1 MFVLYSFVYTL
12 AFLAMLPV
20 FAVSGIVRGKRAAG
34 FFQRLSFFLP
44 KFTPDDR
51 KTVWLHCVS
60 VGEANAARPLVD
72 RLHTEFPDVRL
83 IISTTTR
90 TGQKLAKDIF
100 KDADAVFYVPFDWR
114 WTVRRVVRHFRPTLL
129 VIMET
134 ELWLNLIR
142 ESCKAHVRTA
152 LVNGRMS
159 ERSFK
164 RYAAFKGTMKRLF
177 GYFDRA
183 LIQTS
188 ADANRFMALGM
199 RASKVKVTGNLK
211 FDHSIT
217 ETEETL
223 TDEFR
228 DRFGLDASS
237 PLIIAASTHEPE
249 ESWTLAAF
257 RKCRETP
264 RADLPRLLIA
274 PRHPERFDDAARVIS
289 DSGLKWVRRSTAPS
303 EADST
308 AEVILLDSIGEL
320 RAAFPLA
327 EIVFVGGSLIEHGG
341 QSILEPAAAGKAI
354 ITGPYTHNF
363 KAVVEEFLE
372 REALIQLPKE
382 ALGDV
387 SASLAKEFCALLD
400 RPEKRK
406 GLGERARAVMN
417 NNRGAIDRTFEHL
430 KPLILR
436 SSGEGHKRYH

>member
-1 MFVLYSFVYTL
+1 MFVLYSLVYTL

-34 FFQRLSFFLP
+34 FFQRLSFHLP

-51 KTVWLHCVS
+51 KAVWLHCVS

-72 RLHTEFPDVRL
+72 RLHIEFPNVRL
-83 IISTTTR
+83 IVSTTTR
-90 TGQKLAKDIF
+90 TGQKLAKEIF
-100 KDADAVFYVPFDWR
+100 KEADAVFYVPFDWR
-114 WTVRRVVRHFRPTLL
+114 WTVRRVLRHFRPTLL

-142 ESCKAHVRTA
+142 ESCKSHTRIA

-164 RYAAFKGTMKRLF
+164 RYAAFKKTMKRLF

-183 LIQTS
+183 LIQTG

-217 ETEETL
+217 ETESAL
-223 TDEFR
+223 TEEFR
-228 DRFGLDASS
+228 LRFDLEDSA

-249 ESWTLAAF
+249 ERVVLDAF
-257 RKCRETP
+257 HRTWEKTREE
-264 RADLPRLLIA
+264 LPRLMIA
-274 PRHPERFDDAARVIS
+274 PRHPERFDEVARLIA
-289 DSGLKWVRRSTAPS
+289 DSGFQSVRRSDPQS
-303 EADST
+303 EGDAA

-320 RAAFPLA
+320 RATFPLA

-341 QSILEPAAAGKAI
+341 QSVLEPAAAGKAI

-363 KAVVEEFLE
+363 KAVVEEFVE
-372 REALIQLPKE
+372 KDALIQLPKE
-382 ALGDV
+382 ALDDIP
-387 SASLAKEFCALLD
+387 ATLAKEFCALLD
-400 RPEKRK
+400 RPAKCK
-406 GLGERARAVMN
+406 GLGERAKAAMN
-417 NNRGAIDRTFEHL
+417 NNRGAIDRTFEQL
-430 KPLILR
+430 RPLILR
-436 SSGEGHKRYH
+436 SSSEGHKRFH

>member
-1 MFVLYSFVYTL
+1 MFFLYSLVYTL
-12 AFLAMLPV
+12 AFLALLPV
-20 FAVSGIVRGKRAAG
+20 FAVSGIVGGKRAAG

-44 KFTPDDR
+44 AFTPDER

-60 VGEANAARPLVD
+60 VGETNAARPLVD
-72 RLHTEFPDVRL
+72 RLRAEFPNARL
-83 IISTTTR
+83 IVSTTTR
-90 TGQKLAKDIF
+90 TGQNLAKDIF

-114 WTVRRVVRHFRPTLL
+114 RSVRRVLRHFRPTLL
-129 VIMET
+129 VIIET

-142 ESCKAHVRTA
+142 ESCKAHTRIA

-164 RYAAFKGTMKRLF
+164 RYAAFKTTMKRLF

-217 ETEETL
+217 ETEESL
-223 TDEFR
+223 TDAFR
-228 DRFGLDASS
+228 ARFGSTDGA

-249 ESWTLAAF
+249 ERIVLEAF
-257 RKCRETP
+257 RKTWEKTRE
-264 RADLPRLLIA
+264 ALPRLMIA
-274 PRHPERFDDAARVIS
+274 PRHPERFDEVARLIAE
-289 DSGLKWVRRSTAPS
+289 SGFQSVRRSATPS
-303 EADST
+303 DKDAA

-363 KAVVEEFLE
+363 KAIVEEFVE
-372 REALIQLPKE
+372 RDALFQLPE
-382 ALGDV
+382 DALND
-387 SASLAKEFCALLD
+387 APTSLATEFCSLLD
-400 RPEKRK
+400 RPEKRN
-406 GLGERARAVMN
+406 GLGERAKAAMN
-417 NNRGAIDRTFEHL
+417 NNRGAIDRTFDQL
-430 KPLILR
+430 RPLIER
-436 SSGEGHKRYH
+436 SIDRPPSR

>member
-1 MFVLYSFVYTL
+1 MFFIYSLVYTL

-34 FFQRLSFFLP
+34 FLQRLSFFLP
-44 KFTPDDR
+44 PFVPDDR
-51 KTVWLHCVS
+51 KAVWLHCVS

-72 RLHTEFPDVRL
+72 RLHSEFPNVRL
-83 IISTTTR
+83 IVSTTTR
-90 TGQKLAKDIF
+90 TGQKLAREIF

-114 WTVRRVVRHFRPTLL
+114 WTVRRVLRHFRPTLL

-142 ESCKAHVRTA
+142 EACKAHTRIA

-164 RYAAFKGTMKRLF
+164 RYAAFKKTMKRLF
-177 GYFDRA
+177 GYIDRA
-183 LIQTS
+183 LIQTG

-217 ETEETL
+217 ETEEAL

-228 DRFGLDASS
+228 ARFASNDGG

-249 ESWTLAAF
+249 EKFVLDAF
-257 RKCRETP
+257 RRTWEKTREE
-264 RADLPRLLIA
+264 LPRLMIA
-274 PRHPERFDDAARVIS
+274 PRHPERFDEVARLIEG
-289 DSGLKWVRRSTAPS
+289 SGFQSVRRSATPDEKDA
-303 EADST
+303 E

-341 QSILEPAAAGKAI
+341 QSVLEPAAAGKAI

-363 KAVVEEFLE
+363 KAIVEEFVE
-372 REALIQLPKE
+372 REAIIQLPKE
-382 ALGDV
+382 ALSDA
-387 SASLAKEFCALLD
+387 SASLAAEFCKLLD
-400 RPEKRK
+400 RPEKCK
-406 GLGERARAVMN
+406 GLGERARAAMN
-417 NNRGAIDRTFEHL
+417 NNRGAIDRTFEQL
-430 KPLILR
+430 RPLIER
-436 SSGEGHKRYH
+436 SHNRPSSH

>member
-1 MFVLYSFVYTL
+1 MFFFYSLTYTL
-12 AFLAMLPV
+12 AFLAMLPL

-44 KFTPDDR
+44 AFAPDER
-51 KTVWLHCVS
+51 KLVWLHCVS

-72 RLHTEFPDVRL
+72 RLRTEFPNVRL

-90 TGQKLAKDIF
+90 TGQKLAKEIF
-100 KDADAVFYVPFDWR
+100 KDADAIFYVPFDWR
-114 WTVRRVVRHFRPTLL
+114 WSVRRVLRHFRPTLL

-142 ESCKAHVRTA
+142 ESCKAHTRIA

-164 RYAAFKGTMKRLF
+164 RYAAFKKTMKRLF
-177 GYFDRA
+177 GYIDRG
-183 LIQTS
+183 LIQTG

-217 ETEETL
+217 EAEDAL

-228 DRFGLDASS
+228 MRFGSADGG

-249 ESWTLAAF
+249 ERIVLDAF
-257 RKCRETP
+257 RKTWEKTREE
-264 RADLPRLLIA
+264 LPRLMIA
-274 PRHPERFDDAARVIS
+274 PRHPERFDEVARLIAE
-289 DSGLKWVRRSTAPS
+289 SGFRSVRRSSPPEAKDA
-303 EADST
+303 EAD
-308 AEVILLDSIGEL
+308 VILLDSIGEL

-341 QSILEPAAAGKAI
+341 QSVLEPAAAGKAI

-363 KAVVEEFLE
+363 QAVVEEFIE
-372 REALIQLPKE
+372 RDALIQLTKD
-382 ALGDV
+382 AV
-387 SASLAKEFCALLD
+387 SDAPERLAREFCALLD

-406 GLGERARAVMN
+406 GLGERARAAMN
-417 NNRGAIDRTFEHL
+417 NNRGAIDRTFEQL
-430 KPLILR
+430 RPLIDR
-436 SSGEGHKRYH
+436 SQDRPRRH

>member
-1 MFVLYSFVYTL
+1 MFFFYSLVYTL

-34 FFQRLSFFLP
+34 FFQRLSLFLP
-44 KFTPDDR
+44 AFTPDDR
-51 KTVWLHCVS
+51 NVVWLHCVS

-72 RLHTEFPDVRL
+72 RLHTEFPNVRL

-90 TGQKLAKDIF
+90 TGQKLAKEIF

-114 WTVRRVVRHFRPTLL
+114 WTVRRVLRHFRPTLL

-142 ESCKAHVRTA
+142 EACKSHTRIA

-164 RYAAFKGTMKRLF
+164 RYAAFKKTMKRLF
-177 GYFDRA
+177 GYIDRG
-183 LIQTS
+183 LIQTG

-217 ETEETL
+217 ETEVAL

-228 DRFGLDASS
+228 ARFVSADGG

-249 ESWTLAAF
+249 ERYVLEAF
-257 RKCRETP
+257 RKTWEKTRE
-264 RADLPRLLIA
+264 ALPRLMIA
-274 PRHPERFDDAARVIS
+274 PRHPERFNDVARLIEG
-289 DSGLKWVRRSTAPS
+289 SGFQYVRRSAAPD
-303 EADST
+303 EKDAE

-363 KAVVEEFLE
+363 KAIVEEFVE

-382 ALGDV
+382 ALNDAA
-387 SASLAKEFCALLD
+387 ASLAAEFCKLLD

-406 GLGERARAVMN
+406 GLGERARAAMN
-417 NNRGAIDRTFEHL
+417 NNRGAIDRTFEQL
-430 KPLILR
+430 RPLIER
-436 SSGEGHKRYH
+436 SPNRPSSR